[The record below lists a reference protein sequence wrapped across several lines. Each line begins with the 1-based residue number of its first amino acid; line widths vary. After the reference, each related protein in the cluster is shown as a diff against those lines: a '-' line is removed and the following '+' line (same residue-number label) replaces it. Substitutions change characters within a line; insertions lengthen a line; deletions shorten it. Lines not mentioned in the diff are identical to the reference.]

1 MFLGVS
7 KNLSG
12 KVYEQLLF
20 MLQIRK
26 NQKD

>member
-7 KNLSG
+7 KNLSRE
-12 KVYEQLLF
+12 VYEQLLF